1 MTIQDA
7 LLGYWLERRR
17 NVSEATVKDYSLT
30 FNRFVAWLPA
40 NIQIDAITAD
50 HVRQFLNAMQRQHK
64 LRGKTLANYW
74 TALSSLWTWAEAEL
88 NLPHVIRNRVACP
101 EYRRPAILP
110 YTRQE
115 ITAML
120 EATGQNSAWRSRNG
134 HQVRSIRPEALRD
147 RAIVL
152 TLLDSGLRASELCA
166 LCVGDHE
173 QRTGQLHIKKGK
185 GNKARY
191 VYLGDSSRKAIWRYL
206 ASRPGVQP
214 GAPLF
219 ATKTG
224 GHIERNSLGN
234 MIESTAKRAGVAH
247 PTIHRFRHTFAITFL
262 RNGGNVLELQQL
274 LGHEKLDTVRIYAS
288 LAQVDLVDAQRRAS
302 PADNWR
308 L

>member
-17 NVSEATVKDYSLT
+17 NVSPATVKDYSLT

-40 NIQIDAITAD
+40 NIPIEAITAD

-88 NLPHVIRNRVACP
+88 RIPHIIRNRVACP

-134 HQVRSIRPEALRD
+134 RQVRSVRPEALRD
-147 RAIVL
+147 RAILL
-152 TLLDSGLRASELCA
+152 TLLDSGLRASELCN
-166 LCVGDHE
+166 LTIGDHDN
-173 QRTGQLHIKKGK
+173 RNGQLHIRKGK
-185 GNKARY
+185 GGKDRY

-206 ASRPGVQP
+206 ASRPGAP
-214 GAPLF
+214 PTAPLF

-234 MIESTAKRAGVAH
+234 MIESTAKRANVEH
-247 PTIHRFRHTFAITFL
+247 PTIHRFRHTFGITFL

-274 LGHEKLDTVRIYAS
+274 LGHEKLETVRIYAS
-288 LAQVDLVDAQRRAS
+288 LAQIDLEQAQRRAS